1 PNTVKKKIGSH
12 MSKQIIK
19 VTEALKQAGEP
30 LSGQQLLIAAGYPSD
45 SNTEQLEQFFL
56 DIRNA
61 LAIEKSIVK
70 LERDLNS
77 QDWFTLANDSQK

>member
-1 PNTVKKKIGSH
+1 

>member
-1 PNTVKKKIGSH
+1 

-19 VTEALKQAGEP
+19 VTEALKKTGKP
-30 LSGQQLLIAAGYPSD
+30 LSGQQLLVATGYPND

-61 LAIEKSIVK
+61 LDIEKSIVK
-70 LERDLNS
+70 LERDYDS
-77 QDWFTLANDSQK
+77 QDWFALAKDSQ